1 MTCVICKISN
11 FRANRIYLF
20 CNFVV
25 MKFKSLLLAT
35 ALAVGSII
43 SSAFAQENPKREF
56 RGAWLH
62 IIGQSQYRNQSTEQN
77 QKYIIDQLDKLQA
90 AGCNAVIFQVRP
102 TADAMYPSEL
112 EPWTTWISGKR
123 GKAPYPL
130 WDPLEF
136 TLTEA
141 HKRGMEF
148 HAWLN
153 PYRVTS
159 DAKEILPAD
168 HPVNQHPERFVRYA
182 GKVYFDPAY
191 GENRDFICSV
201 VNDILD
207 RYDVDGIHIDD
218 YFYPYPEPGKKFN
231 DDISYSKFGN
241 GMNRNDW
248 RRHNVDLLI
257 EQLHGTIK
265 AAKPW
270 VRFGVSPFGIWRN
283 KKSDPRGSQSNGL
296 QNYDDLYADVLL
308 WDEKGWVDYLVPQL
322 YWPLDKKVAP
332 SGHLAHW
339 WNDNVRKADLY
350 IGTDVRQ
357 TMTTADSKTGKS
369 NELDSK
375 IKLSRELPNVGGN
388 VWWHGYWVT
397 GNYGGVADE
406 LASKYQST
414 LALPPVYG
422 NPEIRPGKVSNAKV
436 MRDHGKVFVTWDMPK
451 TGKLPEETDIVRFA
465 VYEFFPGEEI
475 TISDPQAMIAVTDRN
490 EVRVSEK
497 PSELSG
503 HTFAVTSID
512 RMNRESDPVL
522 IKVN

>member
-1 MTCVICKISN
+1 MN
-11 FRANRIYLF
+11 L
-20 CNFVV
+20 
-25 MKFKSLLLAT
+25 KSLVLGAAILF
-35 ALAVGSII
+35 GSI
-43 SSAFAQENPKREF
+43 ATPLFAIENPKREF

-62 IIGQSQYRNQSTEQN
+62 IIGQSQYMNKTTEQN
-77 QKYIIDQLDKLQA
+77 KKYIIDQLDKLHA

-112 EPWTTWISGKR
+112 EPWTAWAAGKR
-123 GKAPYPL
+123 GKAPYPA
-130 WDPLEF
+130 WDPMEF
-136 TLTEA
+136 TLEEA

-159 DAKEILPAD
+159 DPKEVLPAS
-168 HPVNQHPERFVRYA
+168 HMANKHPERFVRYG

-191 GENRDFICSV
+191 GENREFICSV
-201 VNDILD
+201 VEDILN

-218 YFYPYPEPGKKFN
+218 YFYPYPEQGRKFN
-231 DDISYSKFGN
+231 DDISYSRFGN

-248 RRHNVDLLI
+248 RRNNVNLLI

-283 KKSDPRGSQSNGL
+283 KKNDPRGSESNGL

-308 WDEKGWVDYLVPQL
+308 WAEKGWVDYLAPQL
-322 YWPLDKKVAP
+322 YWPLDKQIAP
-332 SGHLAHW
+332 SRHLAKW
-339 WNDNVRKADLY
+339 WNDNVRGADVY

-357 TMTTADSKTGKS
+357 TMTTADTKAGKKD
-369 NELDSK
+369 ELDTK

-388 VWWHGYWVT
+388 IWWHGYWVT
-397 GNYGGVADE
+397 DNLNGVADR
-406 LASKYQST
+406 LASDYQST

-422 NPEIRPGKVSNAKV
+422 NPELKPQRVLNGKITSEN
-436 MRDHGKVFVTWDMPK
+436 GKSFISWEAPAVGKNPK
-451 TGKLPEETDIVRFA
+451 DTDPIRFA
-465 VYEFFPGEEI
+465 VYEFYPGEEI
-475 TISDPQAMIAVTDRN
+475 TLSDPEAMISVTSQN
-490 EVRVSEK
+490 KVHISEK

-503 HTFAVTSID
+503 HTFAITTID
-512 RMNRESDPVL
+512 RMNRESDPVF
-522 IKVN
+522 IKVD